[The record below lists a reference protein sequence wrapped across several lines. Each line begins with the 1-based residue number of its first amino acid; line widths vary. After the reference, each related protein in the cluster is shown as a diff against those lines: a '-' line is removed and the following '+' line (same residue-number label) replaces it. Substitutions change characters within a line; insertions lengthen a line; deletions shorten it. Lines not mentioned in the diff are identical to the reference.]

1 MEEKAQWYAT
11 FRLRRGGAAF
21 SGVQIEHIRLQS
33 KTPAL
38 LLDLQKECGI
48 SMLLLTHDIG
58 GAWTVSDRIAVLP
71 RQ

>member
-1 MEEKAQWYAT
+1 VGLLFLEY
-11 FRLRRGGAAF
+11 RLSIYG
-21 SGVQIEHIRLQS
+21 SNL
-33 KTPAL
+33 KL
-38 LLDLQKECGI
+38 LLDLQKECDI

>member
-33 KTPAL
+33 KTPA
-38 LLDLQKECGI
+38 
-48 SMLLLTHDIG
+48 
-58 GAWTVSDRIAVLP
+58 
-71 RQ
+71 